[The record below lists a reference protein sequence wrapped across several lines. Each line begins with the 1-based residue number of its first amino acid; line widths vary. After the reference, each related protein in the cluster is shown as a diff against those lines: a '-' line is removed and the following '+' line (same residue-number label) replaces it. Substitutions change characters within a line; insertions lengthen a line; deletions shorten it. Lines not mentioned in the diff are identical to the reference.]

1 MYSERTIDATDEL
14 KRLEETIEEIN
25 SALTEENFYEGDRR
39 EVLRSR
45 EFFSERRSAIQRAMA
60 DHSITT
66 TQQLI

>member
-1 MYSERTIDATDEL
+1 MYSERTIDVTDEL

-45 EFFSERRSAIQRAMA
+45 EFFSERRAAIQQAMA